1 MKDKLS
7 MGKNMDLE
15 YIIIL
20 MEIFTKDFGNMI
32 KNKDKDKWNIEM
44 VISIMGILSTA
55 ENKERA
61 LIIISMAIAMKE
73 ILLKT

>member
-1 MKDKLS
+1 
-7 MGKNMDLE
+7 
-15 YIIIL
+15 
-20 MEIFTKDFGNMI
+20 
-32 KNKDKDKWNIEM
+32 M